1 MLVSSLLNFRY
12 WELSQKSGSFGVST
26 LLTKHVS
33 PETVFLQI
41 LGQPMVGWLVGW
53 LVGTHF
59 PK

>member
-12 WELSQKSGSFGVST
+12 WELSQKSGSVGVET

-41 LGQPMVGWLVGW
+41 LGQPMVGWLVG
-53 LVGTHF
+53 THF